1 MAAAPSAWIIEPT
14 IDTFE
19 KEVVERSMTVP
30 IVIDFWATW
39 CQPCLQ
45 LAPILEKL
53 ANEYQ
58 GQFILAKVETEKNP
72 ELAGAFGVQS
82 IPLVVAL
89 REGRPVDAFQGALS
103 EKQVR
108 EWLTRILPSEA
119 ERLLGEAA
127 AMEESS
133 PSEAETRYRR
143 VVELEP
149 ESGPA
154 LIGLGRVLLAKGQ
167 VDEVRTIVDKLEARG
182 YLEAEAEQLKS
193 QLALK
198 AAAASFSGDLD
209 EARSAAAKDPLNIEL
224 QVELAETLAASG
236 KFEEALD
243 LCLGHIARD
252 KSGAGV
258 RAKEAMLTIL
268 GSMTD
273 HELAGQY
280 RRKLATLLY

>member
-1 MAAAPSAWIIEPT
+1 MAAAPSAWIFEPT
-14 IDTFE
+14 IDNFE

-39 CQPCLQ
+39 CQPCLL

-58 GQFILAKVETEKNP
+58 GQFLLAKVETEKNP

-82 IPLVVAL
+82 IPLVVGM
-89 REGRPVDAFQGALS
+89 REGRPIDAFQGALS
-103 EKQVR
+103 ETQVR

-119 ERLLGEAA
+119 ERLLGEAV
-127 AMEESS
+127 AMEAES

-149 ESGPA
+149 ENAPA
-154 LIGLGRVLLAKGQ
+154 LIGLGRVLLAKGE
-167 VDEVRTIVDKLEARG
+167 VDEVQPLVEKLEARG
-182 YLEAEAEQLKS
+182 FLEAEAEQLKS

-198 AAAASFSGDLD
+198 TAAASHSGDID
-209 EARSAAAKDPLNIEL
+209 EARAAASKDPQNIDL
-224 QVELAETLAASG
+224 QVGLAETLAASG

-243 LCLGHIARD
+243 LCLGHISRD
-252 KSGAGV
+252 KAGAGV
-258 RAKEAMLTIL
+258 RAKEVMLTIL

>member
-1 MAAAPSAWIIEPT
+1 MAAPSAWIIEPT
-14 IDTFE
+14 VETFE

-30 IVIDFWATW
+30 VVMDFWATW

-82 IPLVVAL
+82 IPLVVAI

-108 EWLTRILPSEA
+108 EWLTRILPSET
-119 ERLLGEAA
+119 ERLIGEAA
-127 AMEESS
+127 SLEGTS
-133 PSEAETRYRR
+133 PSEAETKYRR
-143 VVELEP
+143 VLELEP

-154 LIGLGRVLLAKGQ
+154 LIGLGRVLLAKGKI
-167 VDEVRTIVDKLEARG
+167 DEVQTLVDKLEARG
-182 YLEAEAEQLKS
+182 YMEAEAEQLKS

-198 AAAASFSGDLD
+198 AAAASFSGDID
-209 EARSAAAKDPLNIEL
+209 KAREAASRDPQDMDR
-224 QVELAETLAASG
+224 QVELAEALAASG
-236 KFEEALD
+236 KYEEALD
-243 LCLGHIARD
+243 LCLAHIARD
-252 KSGAGV
+252 KAGAGV
-258 RAKEAMLTIL
+258 RAKEAVLTIL

>member
-1 MAAAPSAWIIEPT
+1 MSDAPSAWIFEPT

-30 IVIDFWATW
+30 VVIDFWATW
-39 CQPCLQ
+39 CQPCLL

-58 GQFILAKVETEKNP
+58 GQFYLAKVETEKNP

-82 IPLVVAL
+82 IPLVVGI
-89 REGRPVDAFQGALS
+89 REGRPIDAFQGALS
-103 EKQVR
+103 ETQVR
-108 EWLTRILPSEA
+108 EWLTRILPSES
-119 ERLLGEAA
+119 ERLLGEAVT
-127 AMEESS
+127 MEATS

-149 ESGPA
+149 ENAPA
-154 LIGLGRVLLAKGQ
+154 LIGLGRVLLAQGK
-167 VDEVRTIVDKLEARG
+167 VDEVQPLVDKLEARG
-182 YLEAEAEQLKS
+182 FLEAEAEQLKS

-198 AAAASFSGDLD
+198 TAAASHSGDID
-209 EARSAAAKDPLNIEL
+209 EARSAASKDPQNIDL
-224 QVELAETLAASG
+224 QVDLAETLAASG

-252 KSGAGV
+252 KAGAGV

>member
-1 MAAAPSAWIIEPT
+1 MSDAPSAWIFEPT

-30 IVIDFWATW
+30 VVIDFWATW
-39 CQPCLQ
+39 CQPCLL

-53 ANEYQ
+53 VNEYQ
-58 GQFILAKVETEKNP
+58 GQFFLAKVETEKNP

-103 EKQVR
+103 ETQVR
-108 EWLTRILPSEA
+108 EWLTRILPSES
-119 ERLLGEAA
+119 ERLLGEAITLEA
-127 AMEESS
+127 TS
-133 PSEAETRYRR
+133 PADAETRYRR

-149 ESGPA
+149 ESAPA
-154 LIGLGRVLLAKGQ
+154 LIGLGRVLLAQGK
-167 VDEVRTIVDKLEARG
+167 VDEVQPLVDKLEARG
-182 YLEAEAEQLKS
+182 FLEAEAEQLKS

-198 AAAASFSGDLD
+198 TAAASFSGDI
-209 EARSAAAKDPLNIEL
+209 EGARSAASKDPQNIDL
-224 QVELAETLAASG
+224 QVDLAETLAASG

-252 KSGAGV
+252 KAGAGV